1 QSGPGSALTPRG
13 LAGTW
18 MKGPD
23 VVEHT
28 QPVMGRELRAALDR
42 IAAEL
47 RGRGRLSVE
56 SEPRVLG
63 LFERFG
69 GFVSRGSG
77 LGRLGDVSGDQVEA
91 FVRASTSSGRPPSVA
106 TMRLRRSAL
115 RLLFRTARELGLLE
129 GDPTVDLVL
138 PSRRNE

>member
-1 QSGPGSALTPRG
+1 MR
-13 LAGTW
+13 
-18 MKGPD
+18 GPD

-28 QPVMGRELRAALDR
+28 QAVMGRELRAALDQV
-42 IAAEL
+42 AAEL
-47 RGRGRLSVE
+47 RRQAKLSVE

-69 GFVSRGSG
+69 AF
-77 LGRLGDVSGDQVEA
+77 LGRAFGVARWGAVSGEHVEA
-91 FVRASTSSGRPPSVA
+91 FVRASTGAGQVPSVA

-115 RLLFRTARELGLLE
+115 RLLFRTARELGLLA

-138 PSRRNE
+138 PSRMNESARPLTD